1 MYKTMGEESA
11 SPDPRETVTALRR
24 VIVSYDIHH
33 RRHTEASLVNRYVFG
48 HEVTARVGGRSK
60 RYRYRG
66 LIHRPGVER
75 LGQSVLLL
83 RERDAEDFTGYLARL
98 RVPYSQEVVWVRG

>member
-1 MYKTMGEESA
+1 MPE
-11 SPDPRETVTALRR
+11 DVRETVTGLRR

-33 RRHTEASLVNRYVFG
+33 RRRTEASLVNRYLFG
-48 HEVTARVGGRSK
+48 HEVVARVGGRDK

-75 LGQSVLLL
+75 LGQSVFLL
-83 RERDAEDFTGYLARL
+83 RERDAEDLVGYLARL
-98 RVPYSQEVVWVRG
+98 RVPHSQERVWIQG